1 MKLVTYRSPAVGATP
16 RLGVLLA
23 APDDPDAGMVLDVA
37 RAFAQVQP
45 HAGPVPATM
54 LDLLEA
60 GPGLLA
66 ALGMVLAELGVD
78 DHAPLAPEQQEAL
91 GAAAFPMRET
101 RLLAPVPRPPTLR
114 DFYAF
119 EGHVKAARALRGLD
133 MIPEWYEIPVFYFSN
148 PGAVI
153 GPDAP
158 LEMPQI
164 QELDYEL
171 ELACV
176 IGRAGRDIPAEEA
189 ERYIAGYTIMNDWS
203 ARDTWRNYEAKLSMG
218 PAKSKDFA
226 TSLGPWLA
234 TPDELEDRREGSG
247 AETRHN
253 LEMVCRVNGREYSRG
268 NANSITHTFAQ
279 MIAWASRD
287 AWLRP
292 GDVLGSGTVGTGCI
306 LELRPETVGG
316 WLKPG
321 DVVEMSVTGLGVLR
335 NAVVP
340 RGGGEPG
347 DE

>member
-1 MKLVTYRSPAVGATP
+1 MKLVTYQSPADAPTS

-23 APDDPDAGMVLDVA
+23 APDAPDAGMILDVP
-37 RAFAQVQP
+37 RAFERVQP
-45 HAGPVPATM
+45 HAGPVPTTM
-54 LDLLEA
+54 LDLLQA
-60 GPGLLA
+60 GPGLMD
-66 ALGMVLAELGVD
+66 ALGMVLVALGVD
-78 DHAPLAPEQQEAL
+78 GDTPPTAEQRETLGAAGCPAQEAL
-91 GAAAFPMRET
+91 
-101 RLLAPVPRPPTLR
+101 LLAPLPRPPTLR

-164 QELDYEL
+164 TELDYEL

-234 TPDELEDRREGSG
+234 TPDELEDHREGLG

-268 NANSITHTFAQ
+268 NANTLTHTFAQ

-287 AWLRP
+287 TWLYP

-306 LELRPETVGG
+306 LELRPETVGD

-321 DVVEMSVTGLGVLR
+321 DVVEMTVTDLGVLR
-335 NAVVP
+335 NRVVP
-340 RGGGEPG
+340 RGGGPSNE
-347 DE
+347 

>member
-1 MKLVTYRSPAVGATP
+1 MKLVTYLSPAEQAAP

-23 APDDPDAGMVLDVA
+23 APGDPDAGMVLDVP
-37 RAFAQVQP
+37 RAFERVQP
-45 HAGPVPATM
+45 QAGRVPTTM
-54 LDLLEA
+54 LELLTA
-60 GPGLLA
+60 GPGIFDALRAVLA
-66 ALGMVLAELGVD
+66 ALGVD
-78 DHAPLAPEQQEAL
+78 GDAPPRAEQQGAL
-91 GAAAFPMRET
+91 GAAASPMRAVQ
-101 RLLAPVPRPPTLR
+101 LLAPVPRPQTLR

-119 EGHVKAARALRGLD
+119 EGHVKAARALRGLE

-148 PGAVI
+148 PEAVI

-164 QELDYEL
+164 AELDYEL

-176 IGRAGRDIPAEEA
+176 IGRSGRDIPAEEA

-268 NANSITHTFAQ
+268 NANTLTHTFAQ

-321 DVVEMSVTGLGVLR
+321 DVVEMEISGLGVLR
-335 NAVVP
+335 NPVVP
-340 RGGGEPG
+340 RGRGERR
-347 DE
+347 DA

>member
-1 MKLVTYRSPAVGATP
+1 MKLVTYLSPADGPEP

-23 APDDPDAGMVLDVA
+23 APSDPMAGMVLDVP
-37 RAFAQVQP
+37 RAFERLQP
-45 HAGPVPATM
+45 HAGPVPTTM
-54 LDLLEA
+54 QALLEA
-60 GPGLLA
+60 GPGLLDALRAVLA
-66 ALGMVLAELGVD
+66 ALEVD
-78 DHAPLAPEQQEAL
+78 DATAPEAAQQAAL
-91 GAAAFPMRET
+91 GAAAWPMRAVQ
-101 RLLAPVPRPPTLR
+101 LLAPVPRTATLR

-119 EGHVKAARALRGLD
+119 EGHVKAARALRGLE
-133 MIPEWYEIPVFYFSN
+133 MIPEWYQIPVFYFSN

-164 QELDYEL
+164 AELDFEL

-189 ERYIAGYTIMNDWS
+189 DRYIAGYTIMNDWS
-203 ARDTWRNYEAKLSMG
+203 SRDIWRNYESKLSMG

-234 TPDELEDRREGSG
+234 TPDELEERCEGSG
-247 AETRHN
+247 AETRYN
-253 LEMVCRVNGREYSRG
+253 LEMVCRVNGKEYSRG
-268 NANSITHTFAQ
+268 NANTLTHTFAQ

-287 AWLRP
+287 VWLRP
-292 GDVLGSGTVGTGCI
+292 GDVIGSGTVGTGCI
-306 LELRPETVGG
+306 LELRPDTVGG

-321 DVVEMSVTGLGVLR
+321 DVVEMEITGLGVLR

-340 RGGGEPG
+340 RGSGEPPHA
-347 DE
+347 